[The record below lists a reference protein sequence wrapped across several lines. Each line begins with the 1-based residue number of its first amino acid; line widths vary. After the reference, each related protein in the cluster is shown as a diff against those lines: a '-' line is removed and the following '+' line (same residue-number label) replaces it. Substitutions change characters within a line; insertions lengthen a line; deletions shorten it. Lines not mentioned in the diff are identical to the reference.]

1 MSSSLNEEQQVEL
14 FSAILPYLVP
24 LNMAGLRLTRSILG
38 SAFASTCTPLMPA
51 LVVVLPAQSGDG
63 NELYFGT
70 VCSTMQAVIVCTKP
84 FIADQTNSKLF
95 ELIIARLQDPS
106 THPCW
111 TVPALWV
118 APALVGASPTTA
130 LAATRFLTALRPL
143 LKTAKLN
150 QEQTIQSSLRQAAQN
165 GTLVLDAL
173 LRAGLDAM
181 GCITVDTTG
190 WTKRQWVAQ
199 GSQDEAEFTF
209 LLTLF
214 RFLASGLTSKAAP
227 LFQTALK
234 KLFDFAERL
243 EAKIF
248 FLGLV
253 WNDPETQ
260 SALRAA
266 ALRMAALLM
275 TGKEVGWAIKFESS
289 VIPQLLCC
297 LTCQDPII
305 RQEAFAVLKV
315 SLKQFQFLISN
326 SY

>member
-1 MSSSLNEEQQVEL
+1 MSFAVLTVTEKLTDISPLVVGKVLQLGEKLLTLLPVEERFQLPVKSLKNIQALNKEWHSVSLIIISFIESHSIYFSPCNLKVRFNLVHILCGKTMSSSLNEEQQVEL

-51 LVVVLPAQSGDG
+51 LVDVLPAQSGDG
-63 NELYFGT
+63 NELDFGT

-143 LKTAKLN
+143 LKTARLN

-165 GTLVLDAL
+165 GTPVLDAL
-173 LRAGLDAM
+173 LRVGLDAM
-181 GCITVDTTG
+181 GCFTVDT
-190 WTKRQWVAQ
+190 
-199 GSQDEAEFTF
+199 
-209 LLTLF
+209 
-214 RFLASGLTSKAAP
+214 
-227 LFQTALK
+227 
-234 KLFDFAERL
+234 
-243 EAKIF
+243 
-248 FLGLV
+248 
-253 WNDPETQ
+253 
-260 SALRAA
+260 
-266 ALRMAALLM
+266 
-275 TGKEVGWAIKFESS
+275 
-289 VIPQLLCC
+289 
-297 LTCQDPII
+297 
-305 RQEAFAVLKV
+305 KV
-315 SLKQFQFLISN
+315 SNRKCSN
-326 SY
+326 SSFFYNLY